1 MNERILPNNS
11 FFGIKDVH
19 IIPIFLF
26 CMINT
31 VSLCKTKPNTD
42 NDILRTKC
50 IEKFIIYNFLMFNLS
65 DFHCFKINPFS
76 YPKIQKWRTQTL
88 KRNKI
93 PSNHAT
99 FFLTTGSTTVPSSSR
114 RTYRDLTNFDVKN
127 HNKKITIFGRKNTIF
142 SSNGSIEVFFWKLI
156 IRLQTNF
163 ISSTNEWP
171 SFWFRK
177 P

>member
-1 MNERILPNNS
+1 MICFQTI
-11 FFGIKDVH
+11 FFEQNKLKKV
-19 IIPIFLF
+19 LF
-26 CMINT
+26 TI
-31 VSLCKTKPNTD
+31 
-42 NDILRTKC
+42 
-50 IEKFIIYNFLMFNLS
+50 FLMFNLIS
-65 DFHCFKINPFS
+65 YFHCFKINLFS
-76 YPKIQKWRTQTL
+76 YPKFKKWRTQIP

-93 PSNHAT
+93 LSNHAT
-99 FFLTTGSTTVPSSSR
+99 FFLTTGSTTVRSSSH

-127 HNKKITIFGRKNTIF
+127 HNNKKITIFGRKNTIF

>member
-1 MNERILPNNS
+1 M
-11 FFGIKDVH
+11 
-19 IIPIFLF
+19 
-26 CMINT
+26 
-31 VSLCKTKPNTD
+31 CKTKLNTD
-42 NDILRTKC
+42 NIYSNDILRTKW

-65 DFHCFKINPFS
+65 DFHNPFS
-76 YPKIQKWRTQTL
+76 YPKIQKWRTQTP

-99 FFLTTGSTTVPSSSR
+99 FFVTTGSTTVCSSSR

-127 HNKKITIFGRKNTIF
+127 HNKKITIFGRKDTIF